1 MEYYNVTQVMEIT
14 GVKENK
20 AYQII
25 RELNKTFKRRFPD
38 SISIQGKIPKWF
50 FNECMGQKK
59 TELTTNESSQ

>member
-1 MEYYNVTQVMEIT
+1 MEYYDVTQVMEIT

-25 RELNKTFKRRFPD
+25 RELNITFKRRFPD
-38 SISIQGKIPKWF
+38 AISIQGKIPKWF
-50 FNECMGQKK
+50 FDECMGRKK

>member
-25 RELNKTFKRRFPD
+25 RELNKTFKRKFPD

-50 FNECMGQKK
+50 FDECMGQKK
-59 TELTTNESSQ
+59 TESTANELSQ